1 MKSDIKLLQ
10 ELYHKGSKHSNY
22 QVLPQCLAE
31 LFKDESIEVKSRHEQ
46 PRLDCFLSQIDFGG
60 RSVLD
65 IGGNTGFFT
74 FESLKAGASKLYY
87 CEGNQA
93 HAEFV
98 ELAGKIL
105 GYEGKL
111 QVDNRY
117 FSFDSADSQK
127 HADICLLLNVLHHVG
142 DDYGDQEL
150 SVDKAKEEIL
160 RSLNS
165 MASVADTLV
174 FQLGFCWKGDR
185 HKALFENGTKQ
196 ELIEF
201 ITQGVSG
208 VWNIKSIH
216 VPEVE
221 GDGVVYK
228 PLSES
233 NSSRQDGLGEFLN
246 RPLFIM
252 NKAVQW
258 SVR

>member
-1 MKSDIKLLQ
+1 MKSEIKQLQ

-22 QVLPQCLAE
+22 QVLPSQLLE
-31 LFKDESIEVKSRHEQ
+31 YFKEESIEVKSRHEQ
-46 PRLDCFLSQIDFGG
+46 PRLDCFLSQVDFNGC
-60 RSVLD
+60 SVLD

-105 GYEGKL
+105 GYEDKL
-111 QVDNRY
+111 EVVNRY
-117 FSFDSADSQK
+117 FSFDNADGQEPV
-127 HADICLLLNVLHHVG
+127 DICLLLNVLHHVG

-165 MASVADTLV
+165 MTSVADTLV

-196 ELIEF
+196 ELIDF
-201 ITQGVSG
+201 VTKGVSG
-208 VWNIKSIH
+208 VWNIESIH
-216 VPEVE
+216 VPQLV
-221 GDGVVYK
+221 GGAAVYK
-228 PLSES
+228 PFSDS
-233 NSSRQDGLGEFLN
+233 NSARQDDLGEFLN

-252 NKAVQW
+252 QKV
-258 SVR
+258 